1 LAKTR
6 FAYFCQSCGY
16 ESAKWLGKCP
26 SCSQWNTFV
35 EEVLEKAN
43 TSIPN
48 WKATSTTLQRANKP
62 VKVADI
68 TFNEEH
74 RLLTPDKE
82 FNRVLGGGIVAG
94 SLVLIGGEPGIGKST
109 LMLQLALNMPGLKV
123 LYISGEESEHQIK
136 MRAERLEEVGSRKS
150 EVGSQK
156 LDGGAFKSEIEHP
169 KSEIEYKSEIEHPK
183 SEISRGCYILTE
195 TSTQNIFKQIE
206 QLEPDIVVVDSIQTL
221 YSAHI
226 ESTPGSVS
234 QVRECTAELLRFAKE
249 SGTPVFL
256 IGHIT
261 KDGMIA
267 GPKILEHMVDTVLQ
281 FEGDRHHVYRILRTV
296 KNRFGSSSELG
307 IYEMLG
313 EGLREVSN
321 PSEILLSQRD
331 EALSGITISTTLEGM
346 RPMMIETQAL
356 VSPSPYGTPQRTA
369 TGFDTRR
376 MSMLLA
382 VLEKRCGFNLGAK
395 DVFLNIT
402 GGIRV
407 EDPAIDLGL
416 AAAIISSHEDIPV
429 PFKTCFAGEIGLS
442 GEIRAVNRVEQR
454 IAEAQKLGFEQIFI
468 SKYNLPSGGHDK
480 KGIDLS
486 RYKIDIKIV
495 SRIEE
500 VFGLLFG

>member
-1 LAKTR
+1 MAKSKV
-6 FAYFCQSCGY
+6 AYFCQSCGF
-16 ESAKWLGKCP
+16 ESPKWLGKCP
-26 SCSQWNTFV
+26 SCQQWNTFV
-35 EEVLEKAN
+35 EEIIEKTN
-43 TSIPN
+43 TAVPT
-48 WKATSTTLQRANKP
+48 WKSNSTSTQRSNKP
-62 VKVADI
+62 VQISEI
-68 TFNEEH
+68 TFDEEQ
-74 RLLTPDKE
+74 RTLTPDKE

-109 LMLQLALNMPGLKV
+109 LMLQLALNMPQMKV
-123 LYISGEESEHQIK
+123 LYVSGEESERQIK
-136 MRAERLEEVGSRKS
+136 MRAERLLEVGSQKS
-150 EVGSQK
+150 EVGSSC
-156 LDGGAFKSEIEHP
+156 F
-169 KSEIEYKSEIEHPK
+169 
-183 SEISRGCYILTE
+183 ILTE

-206 QLEPDIVVVDSIQTL
+206 QLEPNLVIIDSIQTL
-221 YSAHI
+221 HSSHI

-249 SGTPVFL
+249 SSTPVFL

-281 FEGDRHHVYRILRTV
+281 FEGDRHHVYRILRAV
-296 KNRFGSSSELG
+296 KNRFGSASELG

-331 EALSGITISTTLEGM
+331 EPLSGVTISATLEGM
-346 RPMMIETQAL
+346 RPMLIETQAL
-356 VSPSPYGTPQRTA
+356 VSTSAYGTPQRTA

-376 MSMLLA
+376 MNMLLA
-382 VLEKRCGFNLGAK
+382 VLEKRCGFRLGAK

-416 AAAIISSHEDIPV
+416 AAAIISSHEDIPI
-429 PFKTCFAGEIGLS
+429 PFKTCFAGELGLS
-442 GEIRAVNRVEQR
+442 GEVRAVNRIEQR

-468 SKYNLPSGGHDK
+468 SKYNLASGGKDK
-480 KGIDLS
+480 KRIDLS
-486 RYKIDIKIV
+486 RYKIEIKTV
-495 SRIEE
+495 GSIEE
-500 VFGLLFG
+500 VFSLLFG

>member
-1 LAKTR
+1 MAKTKV
-6 FAYFCQSCGY
+6 AYFCQSCGF
-16 ESAKWLGKCP
+16 EAAKWLGKCP
-26 SCSQWNTFV
+26 SCGQWNTFV
-35 EEVLEKAN
+35 EEVIEKDN
-43 TSIPN
+43 KSVPN
-48 WKATSTTLQRANKP
+48 WKTASTTQQRANKP
-62 VKVADI
+62 VQVADI

-74 RLLTPDKE
+74 RILTPDNE

-123 LYISGEESEHQIK
+123 LYVSGEESERQIK
-136 MRAERLEEVGSRKS
+136 MRAERLSPVGSGQQAVSSSKS
-150 EVGSQK
+150 AIGST
-156 LDGGAFKSEIEHP
+156 
-169 KSEIEYKSEIEHPK
+169 
-183 SEISRGCYILTE
+183 CYILTE

-206 QLEPDIVVVDSIQTL
+206 ELEPDLVVVDSIQTL
-221 YSAHI
+221 HSAHI

-249 SGTPVFL
+249 SSTPVFL

-296 KNRFGSSSELG
+296 KNRFGSASELG

-356 VSPSPYGTPQRTA
+356 VSASPYGTPQRTA
-369 TGFDTRR
+369 TGFDTKR

-382 VLEKRCGFNLGAK
+382 VLEKRCGFNLGNK

-416 AAAIISSHEDIPV
+416 AAAIVSSHQDIPV

-468 SKYNLPSGGHDK
+468 SKYNLPSGSQDK
-480 KGIDLS
+480 KSIDLS
-486 RYKIDIKIV
+486 RYKIDIKVV

-500 VFGLLFG
+500 VFELLFG